1 MANPVISCVVP
12 TLNSAA
18 TLDTTLL
25 SLRTQKDVDVHIL
38 VVDSGST
45 DATLEICQRW
55 NVPSI
60 YEAPGNMYQAINS
73 GLRQCTTE
81 WITYLN
87 SDDWIYSDSYARL
100 LARGEQQKAD
110 LVYGHHDFVDGQGR
124 FMCSLSAARPQH
136 ILPLFRAGELGFIQP
151 AAIYRRT
158 LYSRLNGFDETYA
171 LCADGD
177 FFIRAALSGAA
188 FARLNGAPVVAFRM
202 HQQQQTQ
209 RKWAALAQE
218 KQQIATALVSPP
230 SALDTALKTIWRA
243 RNLPHYSIRLL
254 RLSLL
259 ARRIRF
265 SLFTA

>member
-1 MANPVISCVVP
+1 MPNPAISCVVP

-25 SLRTQKDVDVHIL
+25 SLRMQKDVDVQIL

-45 DATLEICQRW
+45 DSTLEICQRW

-60 YEAPGNMYQAINS
+60 YETPGNMYQAINT

-81 WITYLN
+81 WVTYLN
-87 SDDWIYSDSYARL
+87 SDDWVYTDSYARL
-100 LARGEQQKAD
+100 LAQAQKSKAD

-151 AAIYRRT
+151 AAIYRRD
-158 LYSRLNGFDETYA
+158 LYGRLYGFDETYA

-177 FFIRAALSGAA
+177 FFIRAALSGAS

-209 RKWAALAQE
+209 RKWAALSKE
-218 KQQIATALVSPP
+218 KQQIAAALVRPP
-230 SALDTALKTIWRA
+230 SRRDTAIKAWWRV
-243 RNLPHYSIRLL
+243 RNIPHYSIRLL
-254 RLSLL
+254 RLSTL
-259 ARRIRF
+259 ARRLRF
-265 SLFTA
+265 SIFA